1 MIYDLTT
8 FESNVKSLSKYL
20 SLAEID
26 IVDYIER
33 RKEDE
38 IDISEFLD
46 DFNVSENSLLKEPFF
61 LTSLHVTTN
70 MDSCDSI
77 KKHGL
82 MNLQKSVTLQTP
94 LKEFLSNYN
103 ISIDIEQK
111 KVIYNDEVIDVSKK
125 YDGIE
130 RHVGRKREGLDR
142 VVWKLFQDYQI
153 NGFFYHENPLNYGG
167 YVNRRPEFLYDLGL
181 LLGKDDLEREWD
193 RDSKKQ
199 CYVVKFFA
207 PISEFTNYTFDIN
220 SNVQDKREIEIMKRK
235 WVVQRSLYHLLDKL
249 NGYGV
254 NECFSYLN
262 FEVSIP
268 PSNIMN
274 IYTDKQ
280 YTEDFC
286 LN

>member
-8 FESNVKSLSKYL
+8 FESNVKSLSEYL
-20 SLAEID
+20 SLAELE
-26 IVDYIER
+26 IVDYVER

-38 IDISEFLD
+38 IDINEFLD
-46 DFNVSENSLLKEPFF
+46 DFNVQENRLLKEPFF

-70 MDSCDSI
+70 TDSCSSI
-77 KKHGL
+77 KEHGL
-82 MNLQKSVTLQTP
+82 INLQKAVTLQTP
-94 LKEFLSNYN
+94 LKEFLSNYS
-103 ISIDIEQK
+103 ISIDIDQK
-111 KVIYNDEVIDVSKK
+111 KVIYNNEAIDVSKR

-130 RHVGRKREGLDR
+130 RHRGTKREGLDR

-153 NGFFYHENPLNYGG
+153 NGFFYHENALNYGG

-181 LLGKDDLEREWD
+181 LLGKNDLEREWD
-193 RDSKKQ
+193 RDGKKQ

-207 PISEFTNYTFDIN
+207 PISQFTDYTFDIS
-220 SNVQDKREIEIMKRK
+220 SNLHDKREIEIMKRK
-235 WVVQRSLYHLLDKL
+235 WVLQRSLYHLLNRV
-249 NGYGV
+249 NGYSV

-274 IYTDKQ
+274 IYTDEQ
-280 YTEDFC
+280 YTQDFC
-286 LN
+286 LD